1 MNQSWQSCTHEW
13 GAQIGTVAAPVRVCF
28 KCRAELHQLDVPK
41 MRELRVTDIGCSKCH
56 AYSGEPCRGLT
67 GHNIH
72 MVRIVEHQN
81 LVADGW
87 KWQDVDPTDK
97 GEPRKDR

>member
-1 MNQSWQSCTHEW
+1 VTN
-13 GAQIGTVAAPVRVCF
+13 V
-28 KCRAELHQLDVPK
+28 
-41 MRELRVTDIGCSKCH
+41 RELRVTDIGCSSCGAH
-56 AYSGEPCRGLT
+56 SGEPCIAT

-87 KWQDVDPTDK
+87 KWQLVDPTDMGAK
-97 GEPRKDR
+97 RG